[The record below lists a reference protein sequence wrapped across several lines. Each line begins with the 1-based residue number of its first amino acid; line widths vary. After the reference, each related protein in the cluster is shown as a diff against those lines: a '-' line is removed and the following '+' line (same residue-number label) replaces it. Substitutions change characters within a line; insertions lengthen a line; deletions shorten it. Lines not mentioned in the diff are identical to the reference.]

1 MGIEATYLKG
11 TFSYIVNAPNGSPRE
26 NLGKY
31 LIIPLKERGRGNE
44 RKSIPYEDKLVLRY
58 FWAQSWDMGFFN

>member
-44 RKSIPYEDKLVLRY
+44 
-58 FWAQSWDMGFFN
+58 